1 MRSNLPYPDFP
12 AYLKHN
18 YPGHWRAQVTEQPYH
33 GLEFLPET
41 GPVRQL
47 FILLHGVGARPSDL
61 VPLSNRLGKVFP
73 GAAFLLPEGISPF
86 DGGGLG
92 RQWFS
97 IRDVTEQNRVS
108 RVAGAMPD
116 LHAMVKR
123 SQDRF
128 NVLQSDTALVGF
140 SQGAI
145 MALEFSIAHDGGV
158 GRVLSFSG
166 RFAQLPEKAPELTT
180 LHLLH
185 GEDDP
190 VIPAFHAEA
199 AFARLTELNG
209 DATLDLASTVGHE
222 INAALADRAIQR
234 LQTCIPLRS
243 WKNALNGA

>member
-1 MRSNLPYPDFP
+1 M
-12 AYLKHN
+12 
-18 YPGHWRAQVTEQPYH
+18 TEQTFQGIELP
-33 GLEFLPET
+33 PET
-41 GPVRQL
+41 GTAKQL

-61 VPLSNRLGKVFP
+61 LPLSSKLKKTFP
-73 GAAFLLPEGISPF
+73 DAAFLLPEGTYPF
-86 DGGGLG
+86 DGGGPG

-97 IRDVTEQNRVS
+97 IRGVTEANRVA
-108 RVAGAMPD
+108 RVAEAMPG
-116 LHAMVKR
+116 LHALVKQ

-145 MALEFSIAHDGGV
+145 MALEFSIVHDGGV
-158 GRVLSFSG
+158 GRVLAFSG

-185 GEDDP
+185 GENDP
-190 VIPAFHAEA
+190 VIPVFHAEV
-199 AFARLTELNG
+199 AFARLTDLDG

-222 INAALADRAIQR
+222 INAALADCAIQR

-243 WKNALNGA
+243 WKKALNAI